1 MQGRVVDPHT
11 IESFL
16 RRSRQGQIFI
26 NQFCYSDSVRG
37 LVSKQ
42 EMDQPI
48 ATDSR
53 EGTRLQVLKRDDF
66 RCVSCSISLKSS
78 EADIHHLLPRSMG
91 GTDELSNLVTLCDGC
106 HAAHHQKLAGG
117 LGTRII
123 EKWAV
128 RLARWL
134 DTDGQ
139 VSEGIGNFGPA
150 LRLLGLD
157 RFRQGQL
164 PIVLAALSGKSVL
177 VVSPTGSG
185 KTLCFKLPAVLR
197 RGLTMVVSPL
207 KTLMVEQVS
216 DLLAKKIPAT
226 FVNSD
231 LNIDAKQSR
240 FSLLRRGA
248 IKLLYL
254 APERFLMRSE
264 DECARLKQTQP
275 SFIVVDEA
283 HCVDQWGRDFRRE
296 YGRLKEVREKL
307 GSPPVLAFTATA
319 GREKQQRIL
328 ASLGI
333 EDAEVFIR
341 DVDRPNIAL
350 LRWRCAAEKRPEE
363 IASLLQMPQLRG
375 QKVMVFV
382 PSTKVGEELQ
392 AALRNLGLDVPL
404 YHSRLGNACERQEL
418 GKRFLAS
425 SKPSVDQIICTNAF
439 GRGLDVPNV
448 RLVIHWQQSAS
459 VEDQLQEFGRAGRDG
474 KPSVALM
481 FHNGSSIGRDIS
493 RLRFMAEKTVE
504 SAQVS
509 SFDRQQ
515 MLEQCYHQID
525 QVAELLKTRSCM
537 RAAISEYFQGPRTTR
552 RPSLSVRILDW
563 AFGTR
568 EKARRFWA
576 CCDHCDKAEIRRRG
590 KIGYISRILD
600 R

>member
-1 MQGRVVDPHT
+1 M
-11 IESFL
+11 
-16 RRSRQGQIFI
+16 
-26 NQFCYSDSVRG
+26 NQSTAADSW
-37 LVSKQ
+37 Q
-42 EMDQPI
+42 D
-48 ATDSR
+48 
-53 EGTRLQVLKRDDF
+53 TRLLVLKRDNF
-66 RCVSCSISLKSS
+66 RCVSCSTPAKSA

-106 HAAHHQKLAGG
+106 HAIHHPNLAGG
-117 LGTRII
+117 LARRVI
-123 EKWAV
+123 ERWAV
-128 RLARWL
+128 RLAGWL
-134 DTDGQ
+134 DTDGRAL
-139 VSEGIGNFGPA
+139 EAAANFGPV
-150 LRLLGLD
+150 LRLFGLD

-185 KTLCFKLPAVLR
+185 KTLCFQLPAVLR

-207 KTLMVEQVS
+207 KTLMSEQVS

-231 LNIDAKQSR
+231 LSAEEKQTR
-240 FSLLRRGA
+240 FSLLGRGA

-254 APERFLMRSE
+254 APERFFVRNE
-264 DECARLKQTQP
+264 DERARLKQTKP

-319 GREKQQRIL
+319 GREMQQRIL
-328 ASLGI
+328 KSLGI
-333 EDAEVFIR
+333 EDAEVFVR
-341 DVDRPNIAL
+341 DVDRPNISL

-363 IASLLQMPQLRG
+363 IAYLLRLPQLQG
-375 QKVMVFV
+375 QKAMVFV

-392 AALRNLGLDVPL
+392 AALRNLGLEVPL
-404 YHSRLGNACERQEL
+404 YHSRLGNAWGRQEL
-418 GKRFLAS
+418 VKRFLGQ

-439 GRGLDVPNV
+439 GMGLDVPNV

-474 KPSVALM
+474 KPSVAVM
-481 FHNGSSIGRDIS
+481 FHNGASFGRDIS

-509 SFDRQQ
+509 VLDRQQ
-515 MLEQCYHQID
+515 MLEQHYHQID
-525 QVAELLKTRSCM
+525 QVSEIMRASSCM
-537 RAAISEYFQGPRTTR
+537 RAAISEYFQGPKTTR

-563 AFGTR
+563 AFGNRT
-568 EKARRFWA
+568 KIKRFWA
-576 CCDHCDKAEIRRRG
+576 CCDHCDKAEIRRLG
-590 KIGYISRILD
+590 MAGYVARIISG
-600 R
+600 

>member
-1 MQGRVVDPHT
+1 
-11 IESFL
+11 
-16 RRSRQGQIFI
+16 
-26 NQFCYSDSVRG
+26 
-37 LVSKQ
+37 
-42 EMDQPI
+42 MDQRI
-48 ATDSR
+48 ATDPWQ
-53 EGTRLQVLKRDDF
+53 GIRLQVLERDNY
-66 RCVSCSISLKSS
+66 RCVSCATELKSS
-78 EADIHHLLPRSMG
+78 EADVHHLLPRSMG

-106 HAAHHQKLAGG
+106 HAAHHPNLAGG
-117 LGTRII
+117 LARRVI

-139 VSEGIGNFGPA
+139 VSEGVGNFGPA
-150 LRLLGLD
+150 LRLFGLD

-185 KTLCFKLPAVLR
+185 KTLCFQLPAVLR

-207 KTLMVEQVS
+207 KTLMSEQVS

-231 LNIDAKQSR
+231 LSAEEKQTR
-240 FSLLRRGA
+240 FSLLGRGA

-254 APERFLMRSE
+254 APERFFVRNE
-264 DECARLKQTQP
+264 DERARLKQTKP

-319 GREKQQRIL
+319 GREMQQRIL

-333 EDAEVFIR
+333 EDAEVFVR

-350 LRWRCAAEKRPEE
+350 LRQKCAPEKRPEE
-363 IASLLQMPQLRG
+363 IANLLRLPQLRN
-375 QKVMVFV
+375 QKAMVFV

-392 AALRNLGLDVPL
+392 SALGKLGLEVPL
-404 YHSRLGNACERQEL
+404 YHSRLGNAWERQEL
-418 GKRFLAS
+418 VKRFLGQ
-425 SKPSVDQIICTNAF
+425 SKPAVDQIICTNAF
-439 GRGLDVPNV
+439 GMGLDVPNV
-448 RLVIHWQQSAS
+448 RLVIHYQQSAS

-474 KPSVALM
+474 KPSVAVM

-504 SAQVS
+504 SAQVAA
-509 SFDRQQ
+509 FDRQR
-515 MLEQCYHQID
+515 MLEQRYHQID
-525 QVAELLKTRSCM
+525 QVADLMKTKSCM
-537 RAAISEYFQGPRTTR
+537 RAAISEYFQGPKTTR

-563 AFGTR
+563 VFGTKSKPQR
-568 EKARRFWA
+568 LRA

-590 KIGYISRILD
+590 ETGYVARVISG
-600 R
+600 

>member
-1 MQGRVVDPHT
+1 M
-11 IESFL
+11 
-16 RRSRQGQIFI
+16 
-26 NQFCYSDSVRG
+26 NQQ
-37 LVSKQ
+37 L
-42 EMDQPI
+42 
-48 ATDSR
+48 ATDPWQ
-53 EGTRLQVLKRDDF
+53 ETRRQVLQRDDY
-66 RCVSCSISLKSS
+66 RCVSCSTSVKSA

-106 HAAHHQKLAGG
+106 HASHHPNLAGG
-117 LGTRII
+117 LARRVI
-123 EKWAV
+123 ERWAV

-139 VSEGIGNFGPA
+139 VAEGVGNFGPA
-150 LRLLGLD
+150 LRLFGLD

-185 KTLCFKLPAVLR
+185 KTLCFQLPALLR
-197 RGLTMVVSPL
+197 RGITVVVSPL
-207 KTLMVEQVS
+207 KTLMLEQVS

-231 LNIDAKQSR
+231 LSVEEKRTR
-240 FSLLRRGA
+240 FSLLGRGA

-254 APERFLMRSE
+254 APERFFVRSE
-264 DECARLKQTQP
+264 DERTRLKQTKP

-319 GREKQQRIL
+319 GRKMQQRIL

-333 EDAEVFIR
+333 ENAEVFVR

-350 LRWRCAAEKRPEE
+350 VRQKCSPEKRPDE
-363 IASLLQMPQLRG
+363 IASLLRLPQLQG
-375 QKVMVFV
+375 QKAMVFV
-382 PSTKVGEELQ
+382 PSTNVGEELQ
-392 AALRNLGLDVPL
+392 AALRILGLDVPL
-404 YHSRLGNACERQEL
+404 YHSKLESAWERQEL
-418 GKRFLAS
+418 VKRFLGQSRPA
-425 SKPSVDQIICTNAF
+425 VDRIICTNAF
-439 GRGLDVPNV
+439 GMGLDVPNV

-459 VEDQLQEFGRAGRDG
+459 IEDQLQEFGRAGRDG
-474 KPSVALM
+474 KPSVAVM

-509 SFDRQQ
+509 MLERPR
-515 MLEQCYHQID
+515 MLEQRYHQID
-525 QVAELLKTRSCM
+525 QVAELMKTQSCI
-537 RAAISEYFQGPRTTR
+537 RTAISEYFQGPKTIR
-552 RPSLSVRILDW
+552 RPGLSVRILDRV
-563 AFGTR
+563 FGSR
-568 EKARRFWA
+568 NKPQRPRA
-576 CCDHCDKAEIRRRG
+576 CCDYCDKAEIRRRG
-590 KIGYISRILD
+590 TVGYVSRILGP
-600 R
+600 

>member
-1 MQGRVVDPHT
+1 
-11 IESFL
+11 
-16 RRSRQGQIFI
+16 
-26 NQFCYSDSVRG
+26 
-37 LVSKQ
+37 
-42 EMDQPI
+42 MDQPI
-48 ATDSR
+48 ATDPWR
-53 EGTRLQVLKRDDF
+53 EIRLQVLKRDNY
-66 RCVSCSISLKSS
+66 RCVSCSTPVKSS

-106 HAAHHQKLAGG
+106 HAAHHPNLAGG
-117 LGTRII
+117 LARRVI

-139 VSEGIGNFGPA
+139 VSEGVGNFGPA
-150 LRLLGLD
+150 LRLFGLD

-164 PIVLAALSGKSVL
+164 PIVLTALSGKSIL

-185 KTLCFKLPAVLR
+185 KTLCFQLPAVLR

-207 KTLMVEQVS
+207 KTLMSEQVS
-216 DLLAKKIPAT
+216 DLLTKKIPAT

-231 LNIDAKQSR
+231 LSTDEKQTR
-240 FSLLRRGA
+240 FSLLGRGA

-254 APERFLMRSE
+254 APERFFVRSE
-264 DECARLKQTQP
+264 DERARLKQTKP

-319 GREKQQRIL
+319 GREMQQRIL
-328 ASLGI
+328 KSLGI
-333 EDAEVFIR
+333 EDAEVFVR

-350 LRWRCAAEKRPEE
+350 LRWRCATEKRAEE
-363 IASLLQMPQLRG
+363 IASLLRLPQLQG
-375 QKVMVFV
+375 QKAMVFV

-392 AALRNLGLDVPL
+392 ATLRNLGLDVPF
-404 YHSRLGNACERQEL
+404 YHSRLGNAWERQEL
-418 GKRFLAS
+418 VKRFLGQ
-425 SKPSVDQIICTNAF
+425 SKPPVGQIICTNAF
-439 GRGLDVPNV
+439 GMGLDVPNV

-474 KPSVALM
+474 KPSVAVM

-504 SAQVS
+504 SAKVPT
-509 SFDRQQ
+509 FDREQ
-515 MLEQCYHQID
+515 MLEQRYHQID
-525 QVAELLKTRSCM
+525 QVAELMKARSCM
-537 RAAISEYFQGPRTTR
+537 RAAISEYFQGPKTTR

-563 AFGTR
+563 AFGT
-568 EKARRFWA
+568 KAKIRHFRA
-576 CCDHCDKAEIRRRG
+576 CCDHCDKAEIKRRG
-590 KIGYISRILD
+590 MAGYVARIISR
-600 R
+600 